1 MEIVKRKDGTLRYR
15 ESHYYGNKKINGPY
29 FTKKTDAKIW
39 KSRIETEKLSKL
51 ALGEHYRSRAEVN
64 FYDFAEK
71 WLHNHVEINCVHK
84 TFLYYGS
91 ILRTHLYPRFAKM
104 NLSEI
109 SEEHGMNLM
118 GALKKTHSAKGIK
131 NIWIVLKGV
140 INKARKDKLIPF
152 DPFEDIK
159 KPRPDLVQDN
169 FWIKVEINQ
178 FLMANKNDQLLPFFF
193 VAIHTGLRLAEL
205 CGLRWDRI
213 DFVNNQI
220 SVTRTRDKFGSKE
233 TTKTKIK
240 RFVPMTNEVRILLLS
255 LFKTNH
261 RNNPYIFLES
271 DGTEVKYAHI
281 YRRFHKAQDIAGITN
296 KIRFHD
302 LRHSFAS
309 NYMMNGGN
317 VFDLQKL
324 LGHTDIKMTMR
335 YAHFTPDHLQG
346 SIKFMNMT
354 GENSEAI
361 PVLDL
366 RENNVMDKLTILDS

>member
-1 MEIVKRKDGTLRYR
+1 MEKVKLKNGELRYR
-15 ESHYYGNKKINGPY
+15 ECYYLNGKKVTSPSFKKI
-29 FTKKTDAKIW
+29 TDAKIW
-39 KSRIETEKLSKL
+39 KSRVETERLSKL
-51 ALGEHYRSRAEVN
+51 ALGEHYHKNIEVN
-64 FYDFAEK
+64 FEEFANK
-71 WLHNHVEINCVHK
+71 WLHNHVEVNCVHK

-109 SEEHGMNLM
+109 TEDHGMALM
-118 GALKKTHSAKGIK
+118 SDLKKTHSAKGIK

-140 INKARKDKLIPF
+140 INKARKDKLIRF

-159 KPRPDLVQDN
+159 KPRPDLVQDQ

-178 FLMANKNDQLLPFFF
+178 FLRANKTDQLLPFYF
-193 VAIHTGLRLAEL
+193 VAMHTGLRLAEL
-205 CGLRWDRI
+205 CGLKWDRI
-213 DFVNNQI
+213 DFRNNQM
-220 SVTRTRDKFGSKE
+220 SVTRTRDKYGLKE

-240 RFVPMTNEVRILLLS
+240 RFVPMTGEVRALLLA
-255 LFKTNH
+255 LHQKNQG
-261 RNNPYIFLES
+261 NPLVFLEA

-281 YRRFHKAQDIAGITN
+281 YRRFHKAQDKAGITN

-335 YAHFTPDHLQG
+335 YAHFTPDHLQN

-354 GENSEAI
+354 SESDI
-361 PVLDL
+361 VTPFIDH
-366 RENNVMDKLTILDS
+366 RESEMENNLIMLGS

>member
-1 MEIVKRKDGTLRYR
+1 METIKRKSGIKYR
-15 ESHYYGNKKINGPY
+15 ESYYEGNKKINSPY
-29 FTKKTDAKIW
+29 FDRKADAKIW
-39 KSRIETEKLSKL
+39 KSRNTTEKLSRL
-51 ALGEHYRSRAEVN
+51 AKGEHYRQNVDVN

-71 WLHNHVEINCVHK
+71 WLHNHVEVNCVQK
-84 TFLYYGS
+84 TFQYYAS

-104 NLSEI
+104 NLAEI
-109 SEEHGMNLM
+109 TEEHGMALM
-118 GALKKTHSAKGIK
+118 SDLKKTHSAKGIK

-159 KPRPDLVQDN
+159 KPKPDLVQDQ
-169 FWIKVEINQ
+169 FWTKLEINQ
-178 FLMANKNDQLLPFFF
+178 FLLANKNDQLLPFFF
-193 VAIHTGLRLAEL
+193 VAVHTGLRLAEL
-205 CGLRWDRI
+205 CALKWDRI

-220 SVTRTRDKFGSKE
+220 SVTRTRDKYGLKE

-240 RFVPMTNEVRILLLS
+240 RFVPMTQEVRILILALHKKS
-255 LFKTNH
+255 IG
-261 RNNPYIFLES
+261 NPYVFLEAN
-271 DGTEVKYAHI
+271 GTEVKYAHV
-281 YRRFHKAQDIAGITN
+281 YRRFGNAQRKAGITN

-335 YAHFTPDHLQG
+335 YAHLTPDHLQS
-346 SIKFMNMT
+346 SIKFMDRV
-354 GENSEAI
+354 GGNSASI

-366 RENNVMDKLTILDS
+366 KQFNVTENLMMLGS

>member
-1 MEIVKRKDGTLRYR
+1 MEKLKLKNGELRYR
-15 ESHYYGNKKINGPY
+15 ECYYIGSKKITSPS
-29 FTKKTDAKIW
+29 FKKITDAKIW
-39 KSRIETEKLSKL
+39 KNRVETERLSKL
-51 ALGEHYRSRAEVN
+51 ALGEHYHKTVEVN
-64 FYDFAEK
+64 FEEFANK
-71 WLHNHVEINCVHK
+71 WLHNHVEVNCVHK

-91 ILRTHLYPRFAKM
+91 ILRTHLYPRFAKL

-109 SEEHGMNLM
+109 TEDHGMALM
-118 GALKKTHSAKGIK
+118 SDLKKTHSAKGIK

-140 INKARKDKLIPF
+140 INKARKDKLIRF

-159 KPRPDLVQDN
+159 KPRPDLVQDQ

-178 FLMANKNDQLLPFFF
+178 FLRANRNDQLLPFFF
-193 VAIHTGLRLAEL
+193 VAMHTGLRLAEL
-205 CGLRWDRI
+205 CGLKWDRI
-213 DFVNNQI
+213 DFMNNQI
-220 SVTRTRDKFGSKE
+220 SVTRTRDKYGLKE

-240 RFVPMTNEVRILLLS
+240 RFVPMTQEVRALLLALNS
-255 LFKTNH
+255 KNQG
-261 RNNPYIFLES
+261 NPFVFLEA

-281 YRRFHKAQDIAGITN
+281 YRRFHKAQDKAGITN

-309 NYMMNGGN
+309 NFMMNGGN

-354 GENSEAI
+354 NESETVI
-361 PVLDL
+361 PFIDQ
-366 RENNVMDKLTILDS
+366 RDSNVPDNLTMLGS

>member
-1 MEIVKRKDGTLRYR
+1 MEKLKLKNGEYRYR
-15 ESHYYGNKKINGPY
+15 ESYRIGSKKINGPS
-29 FTKKTDAKIW
+29 FKKITDAKTW
-39 KSRIETEKLSKL
+39 KARIETEKFSKL
-51 ALGEHYRSRAEVN
+51 AQGEHYHKTIEVN
-64 FYDFAEK
+64 FQEYAEK
-71 WLHNHVEINCVHK
+71 WLHNHVAINCVHK

-91 ILRTHLYPRFAKM
+91 ILKTHLYPRFGKM
-104 NLSEI
+104 NI
-109 SEEHGMNLM
+109 SQITEEHGMELM

-140 INKARKDKLIPF
+140 INKARRDKIILV
-152 DPFEDIK
+152 DPFEYIQ

-169 FWIKVEINQ
+169 FWVKLEINQ
-178 FLMANKNDQLLPFFF
+178 FLRANRSDQLLPFFF
-193 VAIHTGLRLAEL
+193 VAVHTGMRLAEL
-205 CGLRWDRI
+205 CGLKWDRI

-220 SVTRTRDKFGSKE
+220 SVTRTRDKYGLKE

-240 RFVPMTNEVRILLLS
+240 RFVPMTQEVRILLLA
-255 LFKTNH
+255 LHKKNQG
-261 RNNPYIFLES
+261 NLYVFLES
-271 DGTEVKYAHI
+271 DGSEVKYAHI
-281 YRRFHKAQDIAGITN
+281 YRRFHKAQDRAGISN

-346 SIKFMNMT
+346 SIKFMDMT
-354 GENSEAI
+354 DE
-361 PVLDL
+361 
-366 RENNVMDKLTILDS
+366 ENNNVPLLSHLENDEDENLLMLGS

>member
-1 MEIVKRKDGTLRYR
+1 MEKVKLKNGELRYR
-15 ESHYYGNKKINGPY
+15 ECYYLNGKKITSPS
-29 FTKKTDAKIW
+29 FKKITDAKIW
-39 KSRIETEKLSKL
+39 KSRVETERLSKL
-51 ALGEHYRSRAEVN
+51 ALGEHYHKNIEVN
-64 FYDFAEK
+64 FEEFANK
-71 WLHNHVEINCVHK
+71 WLHNHVEVNCVHK

-91 ILRTHLYPRFAKM
+91 ILRTHIYPRFAKM

-109 SEEHGMNLM
+109 TEDHGMALM
-118 GALKKTHSAKGIK
+118 SDLKKTHSAKGIK

-140 INKARKDKLIPF
+140 INKARKDKLIRF

-159 KPRPDLVQDN
+159 KPKPDLVQDQ

-178 FLMANKNDQLLPFFF
+178 FLLANKTDQLLPFYF
-193 VAIHTGLRLAEL
+193 VAMHTGLRLAEL
-205 CGLRWDRI
+205 CGLKWDRI
-213 DFVNNQI
+213 DFRNNQI
-220 SVTRTRDKFGSKE
+220 SVTRTRDKYGLKE

-240 RFVPMTNEVRILLLS
+240 RFVPMTQEVRALLLT
-255 LFKTNH
+255 LHQKNQG
-261 RNNPYIFLES
+261 NPFVFLEA

-281 YRRFHKAQDIAGITN
+281 YRRFHKAQDKAGITN

-335 YAHFTPDHLQG
+335 YAHFTPDHLQN

-354 GENSEAI
+354 SESEI
-361 PVLDL
+361 VTPFIDH
-366 RENNVMDKLTILDS
+366 RESEMENNLIMLGS

>member
-1 MEIVKRKDGTLRYR
+1 METVKRKDGSLRYR
-15 ESHYYGNKKINGPY
+15 ESYYYGNKKINGPY

-91 ILRTHLYPRFAKM
+91 ILRTHLYPHFAKM

-109 SEEHGMNLM
+109 TEEHGMSLM

-178 FLMANKNDQLLPFFF
+178 FLMANKHDQLLPFFF

-240 RFVPMTNEVRILLLS
+240 RFVPMTNEVRILLIS
-255 LFKTNH
+255 LFKANH

-281 YRRFHKAQDIAGITN
+281 YRRFHKAQDKAGITN

-354 GENSEAI
+354 GENSEVI

-366 RENNVMDKLTILDS
+366 RETNVMDKLTILGS